1 MALFLTEIRSVN
13 GKIFIISRKSLAE
26 DCAGLSDILDT
37 VAAVGDSLMA
47 TLPEKSCLKGW
58 KMNQQQ
64 RRFLESFFPEEEEK
78 PKPAAEEPTL
88 NMAEKRPA
96 AKR

>member
-1 MALFLTEIRSVN
+1 
-13 GKIFIISRKSLAE
+13 
-26 DCAGLSDILDT
+26 
-37 VAAVGDSLMA
+37 MA

-64 RRFLESFFPEEEEK
+64 QRFLESFFPEEEEK

>member
-13 GKIFIISRKSLAE
+13 GKIFISSRKGLAD

-37 VAAVGDSLMA
+37 VAAVGDSLMT

-58 KMNQQQ
+58 KMNQRQ
-64 RRFLESFFPEEEEK
+64 RRFLESFFPEEEKK
-78 PKPAAEEPTL
+78 PKPAAEEPILHT
-88 NMAEKRPA
+88 AEKRSA